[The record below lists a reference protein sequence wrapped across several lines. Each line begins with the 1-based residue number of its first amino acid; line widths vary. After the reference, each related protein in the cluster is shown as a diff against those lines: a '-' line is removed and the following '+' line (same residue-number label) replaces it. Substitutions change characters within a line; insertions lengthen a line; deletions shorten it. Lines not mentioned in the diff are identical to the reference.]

1 MANQNVK
8 MNKLK
13 RAFQMLAGNIPQRE
27 ICDQLHMG
35 RGVLA
40 KYKKAA
46 DEHHLSYVDA
56 GQMSNEELENFL
68 KSTKP
73 VSMPSADRKTM
84 DELVADYAAGLSQNR
99 YLTIQKLHE
108 DYKKENPDGYG
119 YTQFKKSIRDY
130 QYAHNL
136 SYHNTYIPGEEM
148 QIDFAGD
155 TLWLTDRRTGERSS
169 VVVLVCILPFS
180 GLGYAKA
187 MPNASMEHFFGG
199 ISDAFT
205 FYGGTL
211 RTAKS
216 DNMKQWVKKHDR
228 YEPVFNDAALEWAAY
243 YDTSLKTCRV
253 KTPRDKGPVEGMVQ
267 KVYNAVYSE
276 LHDEIFYNIDS
287 MNSRIYELMDEFNN
301 KVSRVTGRSRMDVF
315 ESTEKAALGE
325 LPEVPFRFRFRKEVK
340 LTGSYHV
347 QIGKH
352 KYSVPY
358 QYVGQKVS
366 VAWDLDTVEVY
377 AGSSRI
383 AIHSRSMLPGY
394 STEDKHMPERHQAYK
409 HGQGCNAAYFLEEA
423 SVIGPNTYTA
433 MEMILNRN
441 RHVEQTYG
449 SCQGVLSLRR
459 TYGRERLEKAC
470 GRISKCTSVTY
481 TMIRNILQKNLDM
494 AENAAPATNTPSNDY
509 VRGAEAFNQILKAE

>member
-1 MANQNVK
+1 

-108 DYKKENPDGYG
+108 GLQKKIRMVTVTRNS
-119 YTQFKKSIRDY
+119 KKSIRDY

-136 SYHNTYIPGEEM
+136 KLSQHLHPGEEM

-205 FYGGTL
+205 FYGG
-211 RTAKS
+211 RSA
-216 DNMKQWVKKHDR
+216 Q
-228 YEPVFNDAALEWAAY
+228 
-243 YDTSLKTCRV
+243 
-253 KTPRDKGPVEGMVQ
+253 PR
-267 KVYNAVYSE
+267 
-276 LHDEIFYNIDS
+276 
-287 MNSRIYELMDEFNN
+287 
-301 KVSRVTGRSRMDVF
+301 
-315 ESTEKAALGE
+315 
-325 LPEVPFRFRFRKEVK
+325 
-340 LTGSYHV
+340 
-347 QIGKH
+347 
-352 KYSVPY
+352 
-358 QYVGQKVS
+358 
-366 VAWDLDTVEVY
+366 
-377 AGSSRI
+377 
-383 AIHSRSMLPGY
+383 
-394 STEDKHMPERHQAYK
+394 
-409 HGQGCNAAYFLEEA
+409 
-423 SVIGPNTYTA
+423 
-433 MEMILNRN
+433 
-441 RHVEQTYG
+441 
-449 SCQGVLSLRR
+449 
-459 TYGRERLEKAC
+459 
-470 GRISKCTSVTY
+470 
-481 TMIRNILQKNLDM
+481 
-494 AENAAPATNTPSNDY
+494 ATT
-509 VRGAEAFNQILKAE
+509 